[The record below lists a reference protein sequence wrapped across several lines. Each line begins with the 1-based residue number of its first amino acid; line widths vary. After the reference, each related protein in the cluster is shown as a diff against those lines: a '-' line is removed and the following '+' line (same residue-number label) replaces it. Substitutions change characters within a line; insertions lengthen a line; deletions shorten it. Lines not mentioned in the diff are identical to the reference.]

1 MFVTEFEMLVL
12 VGCMAAE
19 QSVHSQ
25 WRDAVNISYETFDG
39 AGTFGD
45 FLCDMEN
52 ALSMT
57 SLTERSDPG
66 RVAAVNMMGS
76 LTQFERSAGCATG
89 NWQCTDGDYERGSVL
104 DPCG

>member
-12 VGCMAAE
+12 IECMAAE

-25 WRDAVNISYETFDG
+25 WRDAVNISDETFDG

-52 ALSMT
+52 ALST
-57 SLTERSDPG
+57 
-66 RVAAVNMMGS
+66 V
-76 LTQFERSAGCATG
+76 
-89 NWQCTDGDYERGSVL
+89 
-104 DPCG
+104 